1 MQTIDLKKMQL
12 KPNSKFLD
20 LGCGEGR
27 HCFGAYM
34 SEEID
39 VFGFDMSLSDV
50 GKAKENF
57 DQFNENT
64 STKSCNFGVADAKK
78 LPFKDNTFDFIIC
91 SEVLEHIID
100 YQSALS
106 EINRILKP
114 DGKLAVSVPKF
125 FPEWICWKLSI
136 DYQNTP
142 GGHVRIFKFKELKKD
157 IADYGLNFSQ
167 RPWAHALHSPYW
179 WLQCLFWNS
188 KENSK
193 IINLYHEFLVW
204 DMMKKPFLTKCLE
217 YIFQPLIGK
226 SVVLYFNKDKK
237 A

>member
-114 DGKLAVSVPKF
+114 EGKLAVSVPKF

-167 RPWAHALHSPYW
+167 RHWAHALHSPYW

-188 KENSK
+188 KENSR

>member
-114 DGKLAVSVPKF
+114 EGKLAVSVPKF

-157 IADYGLNFSQ
+157 IANYGLNFSQ
-167 RPWAHALHSPYW
+167 RHWAHALHSPYW

>member
-106 EINRILKP
+106 EIKRILKP
-114 DGKLAVSVPKF
+114 EGKLAVSVPKF

-157 IADYGLNFSQ
+157 IADYGLHFSQ
-167 RPWAHALHSPYW
+167 RHWAHALHSPYW

>member
-78 LPFKDNTFDFIIC
+78 LPFKNNTFDFIIC

-114 DGKLAVSVPKF
+114 EGKLAVSVPKF

-167 RPWAHALHSPYW
+167 RHWAHALHSPYW

>member
-57 DQFNENT
+57 DQFNENI

-114 DGKLAVSVPKF
+114 EGKLAVSVPKF

-167 RPWAHALHSPYW
+167 RHWAHALHSPYW

>member
-100 YQSALS
+100 YQSAIS

-114 DGKLAVSVPKF
+114 EGKLAVSVPKF

-157 IADYGLNFSQ
+157 IAGYGLNFSQ
-167 RPWAHALHSPYW
+167 RHWAHALHSPYW

>member
-114 DGKLAVSVPKF
+114 EGKLAVSVPKF

-157 IADYGLNFSQ
+157 IADYGLNFLQ
-167 RPWAHALHSPYW
+167 RHWAHALHSPYW

>member
-114 DGKLAVSVPKF
+114 EGKLAVSVPKF

-142 GGHVRIFKFKELKKD
+142 GGHVRIFKFKELKQD

-167 RPWAHALHSPYW
+167 RHWAHALHSPYW

>member
-114 DGKLAVSVPKF
+114 EGKLAVSVPKF

-167 RPWAHALHSPYW
+167 RHWAHALHSPYW

-204 DMMKKPFLTKCLE
+204 DMMKKPFLTRCLE

-237 A
+237 S

>member
-157 IADYGLNFSQ
+157 IADYGLHFSQ
-167 RPWAHALHSPYW
+167 RHWAHALHSPYW

-217 YIFQPLIGK
+217 YIFSNP
-226 SVVLYFNKDKK
+226 
-237 A
+237 

>member
-64 STKSCNFGVADAKK
+64 SAKSCNFGVADAKK

-114 DGKLAVSVPKF
+114 GGKLAVSVPKF

-157 IADYGLNFSQ
+157 IANYGLNFSQ
-167 RPWAHALHSPYW
+167 RHWAHALHSPYW

>member
-114 DGKLAVSVPKF
+114 EGKLAVSVPKF

-157 IADYGLNFSQ
+157 IADYGLHFSQ
-167 RPWAHALHSPYW
+167 RHWAHALHSPYW

-237 A
+237 P

>member
-1 MQTIDLKKMQL
+1 MQTIDLKKL
-12 KPNSKFLD
+12 KLEPNSKFLD

-34 SEEID
+34 LENID

-50 GKAKENF
+50 SKAKINF
-57 DQFNENT
+57 DQFNENK
-64 STKSCNFGVADAKK
+64 SSKSCNFGFADAKK
-78 LPFKDNTFDFIIC
+78 LPFKDNTFDYIVC

-114 DGKLAVSVPKF
+114 QGKLAVSVPKF
-125 FPEWICWKLSI
+125 FPEWICWKRSL
-136 DYQNTP
+136 DYRNTP
-142 GGHVRIFKFKELKKD
+142 GGHVRIFKFKKLKKD
-157 IADYGLNFSQ
+157 ITNFGLTFAE
-167 RPWAHALHSPYW
+167 RHWAHALHSPYW

-193 IINLYHEFLVW
+193 IVNLYHEFLVW
-204 DMMKKPFLTKCLE
+204 DMMKKPVLTKILE
-217 YIFQPLIGK
+217 FILQPLIGK
-226 SVVLYFNKDKK
+226 SVVLYFDKDKI
-237 A
+237 

>member
-114 DGKLAVSVPKF
+114 EGKLAVSVPKF

-142 GGHVRIFKFKELKKD
+142 GGHVRIFKFKKLKKD

-167 RPWAHALHSPYW
+167 RHWAHALHSPYW

>member
-100 YQSALS
+100 YQSAIS

-114 DGKLAVSVPKF
+114 EGKLAVSVPKF

-157 IADYGLNFSQ
+157 IADYGLHFSQ
-167 RPWAHALHSPYW
+167 RHWAHALHSPYW

>member
-1 MQTIDLKKMQL
+1 MQL

-114 DGKLAVSVPKF
+114 EGKLAVSVPKF

-167 RPWAHALHSPYW
+167 RHWAHALHSPYW

>member
-1 MQTIDLKKMQL
+1 MQTIDLKKL
-12 KPNSKFLD
+12 KLEPNSKFLD

-34 SEEID
+34 SENID

-50 GKAKENF
+50 SKAKTNF
-57 DQFNENT
+57 DQFNEKK
-64 STKSCNFGVADAKK
+64 SSKSCNFGVADAKK
-78 LPFKDNTFDFIIC
+78 LPFKDNTFDYIVC

-114 DGKLAVSVPKF
+114 QGKLAVSVPKF
-125 FPEWICWKLSI
+125 FPEWICWKLSL
-136 DYQNTP
+136 DYRNTP
-142 GGHVRIFKFKELKKD
+142 GGHVRIFKFKKLKKD
-157 IADYGLNFSQ
+157 IANYGLTFTK
-167 RPWAHALHSPYW
+167 RHWAHALHSPYW

-193 IINLYHEFLVW
+193 IVNLYHEFLVW
-204 DMMKKPFLTKCLE
+204 DMMKKPVLTKILE
-217 YIFQPLIGK
+217 FILQPLIGK
-226 SVVLYFNKDKK
+226 SVVLYFDKDKI
-237 A
+237 

>member
-114 DGKLAVSVPKF
+114 EGKLAVSVPKF

-157 IADYGLNFSQ
+157 IADYGLHFSQ
-167 RPWAHALHSPYW
+167 RHWAHALHSPYW

-204 DMMKKPFLTKCLE
+204 DMMKKPFLTRCLE
-217 YIFQPLIGK
+217 YIFQPFIGK

>member
-39 VFGFDMSLSDV
+39 VFGFDMRLSDV

-114 DGKLAVSVPKF
+114 EGKLAVSVPKF

-167 RPWAHALHSPYW
+167 RHWAHALHSPYW

>member
-114 DGKLAVSVPKF
+114 EGKLAVSVPKF

-157 IADYGLNFSQ
+157 IANYGLNFSQ
-167 RPWAHALHSPYW
+167 RHWAHALHSPYW

-217 YIFQPLIGK
+217 YIFQPLIVK

>member
-114 DGKLAVSVPKF
+114 EGKLAVSVPKF

-167 RPWAHALHSPYW
+167 RHWAHALHSPYW

-193 IINLYHEFLVW
+193 IINFYHEFLVW

>member
-1 MQTIDLKKMQL
+1 MQTIDLKKL
-12 KPNSKFLD
+12 ELEPNSKFLD

-34 SEEID
+34 SENID

-50 GKAKENF
+50 STAKKNF
-57 DQFNENT
+57 DQFNEKK
-64 STKSCNFGVADAKK
+64 SSKSCNFGVADAKK
-78 LPFKDNTFDFIIC
+78 LPFKDNTFDFIVC

-114 DGKLAVSVPKF
+114 QGKLAVSVPKF
-125 FPEWICWKLSI
+125 FPEWVCWKLSL

-142 GGHVRIFKFKELKKD
+142 GGHVRIFKLKELKKD
-157 IADYGLNFSQ
+157 ITNYGLTFTK
-167 RPWAHALHSPYW
+167 RHWAHALHSPYW

-193 IINLYHEFLVW
+193 VINLYHNFLVW
-204 DMMKKPFLTKCLE
+204 DMMKKPLLTKILE
-217 YIFQPLIGK
+217 FIFQPLIGK
-226 SVVLYFNKDKK
+226 SVVLYFNKDKT
-237 A
+237 

>member
-64 STKSCNFGVADAKK
+64 SSKSCNFGVADAKK

-114 DGKLAVSVPKF
+114 EGKLAVSVPKF

-167 RPWAHALHSPYW
+167 RHWAHALHSPYW

>member
-64 STKSCNFGVADAKK
+64 SSKSCNFGVADAKK

-114 DGKLAVSVPKF
+114 EGKLAVSVPKF

-167 RPWAHALHSPYW
+167 RHWAHALHSPYW

-204 DMMKKPFLTKCLE
+204 DMMKKPLLTRCSE
-217 YIFQPLIGK
+217 YIFQPFIGK

>member
-114 DGKLAVSVPKF
+114 EGKLAVSVPKF
-125 FPEWICWKLSI
+125 FPEWVCWKLSI

-167 RPWAHALHSPYW
+167 RHWAHALHSPYW

>member
-114 DGKLAVSVPKF
+114 EGKLAVSVPKF

-157 IADYGLNFSQ
+157 IADYGLHFSQ
-167 RPWAHALHSPYW
+167 RHWAHALHSPYW

>member
-114 DGKLAVSVPKF
+114 EGKLAVSVPKF

-167 RPWAHALHSPYW
+167 RHWAHALHSPYW

-226 SVVLYFNKDKK
+226 SVVLYFNKDKE

>member
-106 EINRILKP
+106 KHHPN
-114 DGKLAVSVPKF
+114 
-125 FPEWICWKLSI
+125 
-136 DYQNTP
+136 
-142 GGHVRIFKFKELKKD
+142 
-157 IADYGLNFSQ
+157 
-167 RPWAHALHSPYW
+167 
-179 WLQCLFWNS
+179 
-188 KENSK
+188 
-193 IINLYHEFLVW
+193 
-204 DMMKKPFLTKCLE
+204 
-217 YIFQPLIGK
+217 
-226 SVVLYFNKDKK
+226 
-237 A
+237 

>member
-64 STKSCNFGVADAKK
+64 SSKSCNFGVADAKK

-114 DGKLAVSVPKF
+114 EGKLAVSVPKF

-157 IADYGLNFSQ
+157 IANYGLNFSQ
-167 RPWAHALHSPYW
+167 RHWAHALHSPYW

>member
-78 LPFKDNTFDFIIC
+78 LHFKDNTFDFIIC

-114 DGKLAVSVPKF
+114 EGKLAVSVPKF

-167 RPWAHALHSPYW
+167 RHWAHALHSPYW

-188 KENSK
+188 KENSR

>member
-1 MQTIDLKKMQL
+1 MQTIDLKKL
-12 KPNSKFLD
+12 ELEPNSKFLD
-20 LGCGEGR
+20 LGYGEGR

-34 SEEID
+34 SESID

-50 GKAKENF
+50 ATAKKNF
-57 DQFNENT
+57 DQFNENE
-64 STKSCNFGVADAKK
+64 SSKSCNFGVADAKK
-78 LPFKDNTFDFIIC
+78 LPFKDNTFDFIVC

-114 DGKLAVSVPKF
+114 QGKLAISVPKF
-125 FPEWICWKLSI
+125 FPEWVCWKLSI

-157 IADYGLNFSQ
+157 VTSFGLTFIQ
-167 RPWAHALHSPYW
+167 RHWAHALHSPYW
-179 WLQCLFWNS
+179 WLQCLFWKS
-188 KENSK
+188 KESSK
-193 IINLYHEFLVW
+193 IINLYHDFLVW
-204 DMMKKPFLTKCLE
+204 DMMKKPLLTKILE
-217 YIFQPLIGK
+217 FIFQPLIGK
-226 SVVLYFNKDKK
+226 SVVLYFNKDK

>member
-114 DGKLAVSVPKF
+114 EGKLAVSVPKF

-157 IADYGLNFSQ
+157 IADYGLHFSQ
-167 RPWAHALHSPYW
+167 RHWAHALHSPYW

-193 IINLYHEFLVW
+193 IINLYYEFLVC